1 MPAMRIWSGLA
12 AVLAVSLTAAASGC
26 GDGEPRASRPLANTA
41 APPSGPP
48 HEGPVALPTRSFV
61 ARSPNAAPFA
71 SLDLTETVTPGA
83 TPDTPPTS
91 AFVLRIGSGAVY
103 ATTVYSLAGDL
114 DPSGRAPNE
123 VWGKVFRS
131 PAGTPVVIHKV
142 TSQTGAGFCGAAKAA
157 YLALAEHA
165 RADGRTVVQIAAFA
179 GPDAP
184 GARAGAANLC
194 AVFDFDAPSP

>member
-1 MPAMRIWSGLA
+1 
-12 AVLAVSLTAAASGC
+12 
-26 GDGEPRASRPLANTA
+26 
-41 APPSGPP
+41 
-48 HEGPVALPTRSFV
+48 VALPTRSFV

-71 SLDLTETVTPGA
+71 SLDLTETVTPSA
-83 TPDTPPTS
+83 APDTPPTS
-91 AFVLRIGSGAVY
+91 AFVLRTGSGAVY

-123 VWGKVFRS
+123 IWGKVFKS
-131 PAGTPVVIHKV
+131 PAGTGVVIHKV
-142 TSQTGAGFCGAAKAA
+142 ASQTGAGFCGAAKAA